1 MRPRWKRLQMPWK
14 RRGGAAR
21 TPQRCWGLVI
31 KPCSTRCGSLIWTH
45 HERGGPRRLPWP
57 KTRRRWERVL
67 GTRRS
72 SGRIDNAKDRDA
84 CRYRSNFPIAPDV
97 LIQYCRQELKRA
109 RLEGT
114 GSAIHSPNG
123 RSGTLI
129 GARHGG
135 SRRMGVMTERRI
147 ARRYDLSLPVIIRLS
162 AERVADTQ
170 KGKTRDVSTRGVYFV
185 LDQDLEP
192 GSELDITLTLPAEI
206 THGSDVFVRALG
218 KVVRV
223 EKRMEDGSSRMGVA
237 AVIERYDIIRGENG
251 KT

>member
-1 MRPRWKRLQMPWK
+1 MPWK
-14 RRGGAAR
+14 RRAGAAR
-21 TPQRCWGLVI
+21 TLRRCWGLAI
-31 KPCSTRCGSLIWTH
+31 KPCCTKCGSLIWTH
-45 HERGGPRRLPWP
+45 HEPGGPRRLPWP
-57 KTRRRWERVL
+57 KKRQRWEQLL
-67 GTRRS
+67 GTCRTRPV
-72 SGRIDNAKDRDA
+72 RPKVEDRDA
-84 CRYRSNFPIAPDV
+84 CRYRSNFPIALDAR
-97 LIQYCRQELKRA
+97 IQYCRQELERTGLKRPDLRFTAEMADRRA
-109 RLEGT
+109 RD
-114 GSAIHSPNG
+114 
-123 RSGTLI
+123 
-129 GARHGG
+129 GG

-162 AERVADTQ
+162 AERVVDTQ

-192 GSELDITLTLPAEI
+192 GSELDMTLTLPAEI

-237 AVIERYDIIRGENG
+237 AVIERYDIIRGDNG